1 MDKIKVIIADD
12 SDFVRDGMKIILDVD
27 DEFEVLGTAGTGKE
41 AVELAR
47 KSAPDVF
54 LMDIQMPE
62 MDGIEAT
69 KIIVE
74 EGLGKVLI
82 LTTFDDDD
90 LVRKALGNG
99 AKGYL
104 IKNHTPEHL
113 KQMIKSVYN
122 GLGVMEENVLES
134 LASSSVSAADNSGG
148 ASEAFDA
155 SDYSA
160 RELEIIKAVADGL
173 SNKEIA
179 ERLFISEGTVKNYIS
194 GILNKEGLT
203 HRTALAVYYL
213 TGRK

>member
-1 MDKIKVIIADD
+1 MEKIKVIIADD

-27 DEFEVLGTAGTGKE
+27 DEFEVIGTAGTGKE

-90 LVRKALGNG
+90 LVRKALKNG

-148 ASEAFDA
+148 ASDGFDA
-155 SDYSA
+155 SDYST

>member
-1 MDKIKVIIADD
+1 
-12 SDFVRDGMKIILDVD
+12 
-27 DEFEVLGTAGTGKE
+27 
-41 AVELAR
+41 
-47 KSAPDVF
+47 
-54 LMDIQMPE
+54 
-62 MDGIEAT
+62 
-69 KIIVE
+69 
-74 EGLGKVLI
+74 
-82 LTTFDDDD
+82 
-90 LVRKALGNG
+90 
-99 AKGYL
+99 
-104 IKNHTPEHL
+104 
-113 KQMIKSVYN
+113 
-122 GLGVMEENVLES
+122 MEENVLES

-148 ASEAFDA
+148 ASVAFDA

>member
-27 DEFEVLGTAGTGKE
+27 DEFEVIGTAGTGRE

-47 KSAPDVF
+47 KNAPDVF

-90 LVRKALGNG
+90 LVRKALKNG

-134 LASSSVSAADNSGG
+134 LASSSGSATENAGG

-155 SDYSA
+155 SDYST

-213 TGRK
+213 TGKK

>member
-41 AVELAR
+41 AIELAR
-47 KSAPDVF
+47 KSAPDIF

-82 LTTFDDDD
+82 LTTFDDDE
-90 LVRKALGNG
+90 LVRKALKNG

-134 LASSSVSAADNSGG
+134 LASSTAGSTEVTG
-148 ASEAFDA
+148 ASSSSFDG
-155 SDYSA
+155 SDYSP

-179 ERLFISEGTVKNYIS
+179 GKLYISEGTVKNYIS
-194 GILNKEGLT
+194 NILSKEGLT